1 MKQPKRLGKKRSGA
15 ILTLALVAVV
25 GLASG
30 SSLLR
35 QHKKIVALQERQR
48 QVAAAIDEETDK
60 SIELENRRAYYQSDA
75 YIEEIAREQLGLVK
89 PGEILFINR
98 SAQ

>member
-1 MKQPKRLGKKRSGA
+1 MKQPKRLGKKRSSA
-15 ILTLALVAVV
+15 VLTLALVAVV
-25 GLASG
+25 GMASG

-60 SIELENRRAYYQSDA
+60 SIELENKRAYYQSDA